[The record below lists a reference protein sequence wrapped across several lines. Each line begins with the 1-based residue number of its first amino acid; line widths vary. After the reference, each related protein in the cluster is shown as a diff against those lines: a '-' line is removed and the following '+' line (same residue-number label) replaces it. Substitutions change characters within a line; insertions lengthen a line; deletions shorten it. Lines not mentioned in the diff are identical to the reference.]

1 MMKTEKKSK
10 VFYTSM
16 KKKNPDGKISILLK
30 DTLQKK
36 LGKEKKEIQKHF
48 TIMMLQEIVS
58 KQRNIMKEN

>member
-30 DTLQKK
+30 DTL
-36 LGKEKKEIQKHF
+36 
-48 TIMMLQEIVS
+48 
-58 KQRNIMKEN
+58 